1 MLHIRAINAANLNER
16 KKEIMTSRFH
26 AGSRPNPLHGFAL
39 LHAPHCKAFDSPLR
53 KKPEIHD
60 KLGKHE
66 NHMREKMKQGNH
78 TAATGS
84 ANPWSREIPDN

>member
-1 MLHIRAINAANLNER
+1 M
-16 KKEIMTSRFH
+16 
-26 AGSRPNPLHGFAL
+26 
-39 LHAPHCKAFDSPLR
+39 AFDSPLR
-53 KKPEIHD
+53 KKPEIND

-84 ANPWSREIPDN
+84 VNPWSRESPDN